1 MDEFE
6 QQLRTVFPAVERYVH
21 YRLNNADAE
30 DVVQEVCLTAY
41 RKYGQRKDSEAFRSW
56 IISIARN
63 KCNDYF
69 RRSAPD
75 TVPLEDV
82 PELHLISG
90 RQGLGVQSVVADTMQ
105 QLARQDRQI
114 LELYFWQ
121 ELPQSDIAARLGI
134 PVGTVKSRLHH
145 AKNRFKDRYPYPPRE
160 TKGAETVMGKLPKY
174 LPEYSIEKMD
184 AEPFSCK
191 WEELMGYFMVPKQG
205 EQLCWGIYD
214 IPSRKCSELYSMR
227 VTGKARVHGIDGIE
241 IIVRTSDWNGKEDGI
256 KRVFVVQLTE
266 THCRYLA
273 ALRTEGD
280 VRNYIT
286 FLDSDLFMPT
296 WGYGDNNCG
305 HETNLNSKG
314 DIIRKGNRVI
324 TADKQFLLDVVGRY
338 AVKIK
343 GKVYDTVCLMD
354 LETSNPNVFS
364 EQYIDPNGRTVLWRR
379 FNRDD
384 WAMDSFGGKRWSE
397 QLPDNERIT
406 VNGETY
412 VHWYDCIS
420 DYIL

>member
-6 QQLRTVFPAVERYVH
+6 QQLRTVFPAVQRYVH

-41 RKYGQRKDSEAFRSW
+41 RKYGQLKDSEAFRSW

-160 TKGAETVMGKLPKY
+160 TKGAETVMGKLP
-174 LPEYSIEKMD
+174 
-184 AEPFSCK
+184 
-191 WEELMGYFMVPKQG
+191 
-205 EQLCWGIYD
+205 
-214 IPSRKCSELYSMR
+214 
-227 VTGKARVHGIDGIE
+227 
-241 IIVRTSDWNGKEDGI
+241 
-256 KRVFVVQLTE
+256 
-266 THCRYLA
+266 
-273 ALRTEGD
+273 
-280 VRNYIT
+280 
-286 FLDSDLFMPT
+286 
-296 WGYGDNNCG
+296 
-305 HETNLNSKG
+305 
-314 DIIRKGNRVI
+314 
-324 TADKQFLLDVVGRY
+324 
-338 AVKIK
+338 
-343 GKVYDTVCLMD
+343 
-354 LETSNPNVFS
+354 
-364 EQYIDPNGRTVLWRR
+364 
-379 FNRDD
+379 
-384 WAMDSFGGKRWSE
+384 
-397 QLPDNERIT
+397 
-406 VNGETY
+406 
-412 VHWYDCIS
+412 
-420 DYIL
+420 

>member
-1 MDEFE
+1 MDDFE
-6 QQLRTVFPAVERYVH
+6 QQLQEVYSAVQRYVH

-30 DVVQEVCLTAY
+30 DLVQEVCLTAY
-41 RKYGQRKDSEAFRSW
+41 RKYGQLKDRTAFRSW
-56 IISIARN
+56 ILSIARN

-69 RRSAPD
+69 RRAATD

-82 PELHLISG
+82 REIDLILG

-105 QLARQDRQI
+105 LLTHQDRQI

-121 ELPQSDIAARLGI
+121 ELPQADIAARLDI
-134 PVGTVKSRLHH
+134 PLGTVKSRLHH

-160 TKGAETVMGKLPKY
+160 MKGAEAMGKLPKY
-174 LPEYSIEKMD
+174 LPEYSIEKVD

-191 WEELMGYFMVPKQG
+191 WEELMGYFMVPKLG
-205 EQLCWGIYD
+205 EKLCWGIYD
-214 IPSRKCSELYSMR
+214 IPSRRCRDIYNMQA
-227 VTGKARVHGIDGIE
+227 TGKARVHGIDGVE
-241 IIVRTSDWNGKEDGI
+241 IVVRATDWKGNEDGI
-256 KRVFVVQLTE
+256 KRIFVVQLTD

-286 FLDSDLFMPT
+286 FLDSDVFLPT
-296 WGYGDNNCG
+296 WGYGENNCG
-305 HETNLNSKG
+305 HETNLKPKG
-314 DIIRKGNRVI
+314 DIIRKGNQV
-324 TADKQFLLDVVGRY
+324 TSADKRFLLDVVGRY
-338 AVKIK
+338 TVKIN
-343 GKVYDTVCLMD
+343 GKSYDTVCLMD
-354 LETSNPNVFS
+354 LEIGNPNVFS
-364 EQYIDPNGRTVLWRR
+364 EQYIDRDGRTVLWRR

-384 WAMDSFGGKRWSE
+384 WAMESFGGKRWSE
-397 QLPDNERIT
+397 QLPNNERLT
-406 VNGETY
+406 VNGKTY